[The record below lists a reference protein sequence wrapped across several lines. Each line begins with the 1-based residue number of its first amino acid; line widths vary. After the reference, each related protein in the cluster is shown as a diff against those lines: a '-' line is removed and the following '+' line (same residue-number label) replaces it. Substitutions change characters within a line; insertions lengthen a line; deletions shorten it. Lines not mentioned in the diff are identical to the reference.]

1 MATVT
6 RYFCIHLTSVLL
18 SRYVGSYTLFFCKNV
33 VFQPRLN
40 ILIFSAE
47 FRLKIFLYYS
57 LNIKGYGISVSEFI
71 GVSITSV

>member
-6 RYFCIHLTSVLL
+6 RYVLIRIIRIHLTSVLL

-40 ILIFSAE
+40 ILIF
-47 FRLKIFLYYS
+47 LPIL
-57 LNIKGYGISVSEFI
+57 G
-71 GVSITSV
+71 

>member
-40 ILIFSAE
+40 ILIF
-47 FRLKIFLYYS
+47 LQKIFLYYS